1 MVSLANPTLGFNFF
15 LKIQR
20 HYDSKGNE
28 KVDMTLEKL

>member
-15 LKIQR
+15 KEIQC

-28 KVDMTLEKL
+28 KVEMTLEKV